1 MGEFIKAAKQQDIE
15 EGKGIVA
22 DCAGTPVAIFKIG
35 GNLHAIHNTCV
46 HRGGPL
52 GEGECEGTIVTC
64 PWHGWRY
71 DVTTGQSPDNP
82 KAQVRCYQLKL
93 EGDDIFVEL

>member
-1 MGEFIKAAKQQDIE
+1 
-15 EGKGIVA
+15 
-22 DCAGTPVAIFKIG
+22 
-35 GNLHAIHNTCV
+35 
-46 HRGGPL
+46 L